1 MRAPITNLLG
11 IFSVLDTSQITDEF
25 TLKLIEGIRTSTN
38 NLNETLNDLIK
49 ILIIKENINLT
60 VQELKFEEVL
70 EKVKL
75 SINDIIESSDAKINY
90 NFKEAEYVN
99 FNKSYLDSIFLN
111 LITNSIRYADP
122 ERKIIIDIKSR
133 ITRKGNFQLL
143 FSDNGLGMDM
153 QKVGDEIFGLYK
165 VFHKHPDS
173 KGMGL
178 YLVHSQVTALG
189 GTITVDSKVG
199 VGTTFTIT
207 F

>member
-1 MRAPITNLLG
+1 
-11 IFSVLDTSQITDEF
+11 
-25 TLKLIEGIRTSTN
+25 
-38 NLNETLNDLIK
+38 
-49 ILIIKENINLT
+49 
-60 VQELKFEEVL
+60 
-70 EKVKL
+70 
-75 SINDIIESSDAKINY
+75 
-90 NFKEAEYVN
+90 VN